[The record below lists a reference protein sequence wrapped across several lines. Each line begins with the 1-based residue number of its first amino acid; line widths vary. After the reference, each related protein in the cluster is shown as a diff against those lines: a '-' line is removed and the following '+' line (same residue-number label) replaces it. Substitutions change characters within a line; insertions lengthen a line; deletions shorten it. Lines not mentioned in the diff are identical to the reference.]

1 MYMYILYGVRLPSIS
16 VDICTSTC
24 RSLGRLLGRP
34 AALSQ
39 EVISHS
45 SVANLM
51 VLMVGFWTG
60 GEDASC

>member
-1 MYMYILYGVRLPSIS
+1 MYTYILYGVRLPSIS
-16 VDICTSTC
+16 VDICTS